1 MLIST
6 TDTIEGARI
15 VKYIGVVT
23 GEAII
28 GANFLRDFLANITDV
43 IGGRSGAYER
53 SLREGKQVAVDEM
66 VQEAQERGANAV
78 IGISLDYES
87 IPLGTDKGT
96 MLMVAATGTA
106 VVIQ

>member
-1 MLIST
+1 MLVST

-53 SLREGKQVAVDEM
+53 SLREGKQIAIDEM
-66 VQEAQERGANAV
+66 VSEAQQRGGNAV

-87 IPLGTDKGT
+87 IPLGTEKGT
-96 MLMVAATGTA
+96 LLLVAATGTA